1 MKSVMIFA
9 ALILTT
15 GVGASQAQ
23 QSNWGQQVKA
33 CNQTDCYPG
42 GTSRGEYVRGQAK
55 DSDRPGY
62 ASEIHSLA
70 NPGKS
75 DPKADKFQ

>member
-9 ALILTT
+9 ALFLTT
-15 GVGASQAQ
+15 GVGAVQAQ
-23 QSNWGQQVKA
+23 QSNWGEEVKA

-42 GTSRGEYVRGQAK
+42 GTSRGEYVSRQAK
-55 DSDRPGY
+55 DSEDPGY
-62 ASEIHSLA
+62 AAEIHSLA

-75 DPKADKFQ
+75 DPKAAKFQ